1 MHYDVFNGDADGII
15 ALLQLRLAEPRVS
28 KLITGVKRD
37 IQLLQQVPA
46 NLATSVTV
54 LDISMEKNLAALAGL
69 LAQEIDVL
77 YIDHHRTGLVPNSE
91 HLTEIIDT
99 DANTCTSL
107 LVNQHLAGQ
116 YALWAIVAAFG
127 DNMLKAAEQLSQ
139 QAGLSAKEQD
149 QLKALGI
156 YINYNGYGRTVDDLH
171 IAPDALFTTLLNYPD
186 PFTLINEA
194 NSIFT
199 LLEEAYLSDMTQA
212 KQANILHDDE
222 TLQVI
227 ELEDAPWSRRVSGVY
242 GNELANQNPD
252 KAHAVFTLNLD
263 NTYTVSLRAP
273 INNKVG
279 AGELC
284 AQFETG
290 GGRAAAAGVNQL
302 PKEKLGNFIALVSKY
317 YQQVMNF

>member
-69 LAQEIDVL
+69 LAQNIDVF
-77 YIDHHRTGLVPNSE
+77 YVDHHRTGLIPNSE
-91 HLTEIIDT
+91 YLTEIIDT

-171 IAPDALFTTLLNYPD
+171 VAPDVLFTTLLNYPD

-199 LLEEAYLSDMTQA
+199 LLEQAYLSDMTQA
-212 KQANILHDDE
+212 KQAKILHDDE

-273 INNKVG
+273 INNKLG

-317 YQQVMNF
+317 YQ

>member
-69 LAQEIDVL
+69 LAQEIDVF
-77 YIDHHRTGLVPNSE
+77 YVDHHRTGLVPNSE

-317 YQQVMNF
+317 YQ

>member
-54 LDISMEKNLAALAGL
+54 LDISMEKSLAAVAGL
-69 LAQEIDVL
+69 LAQNIDVF
-77 YIDHHRTGLVPNSE
+77 YVDHHRTGLIPNSE
-91 HLTEIIDT
+91 YLTEIIDT

-139 QAGLSAKEQD
+139 QAGLSDQEQA

-171 IAPDALFTTLLNYPD
+171 VAPDVLFTTLLNYPD

-199 LLEEAYLSDMTQA
+199 LLEQAYLSDMTQA

-273 INNKVG
+273 INNKLG

-317 YQQVMNF
+317 YQ

>member
-69 LAQEIDVL
+69 LAQNIDVF
-77 YIDHHRTGLVPNSE
+77 YVDHHRTGLIPNSE
-91 HLTEIIDT
+91 YLTEIIDT

-139 QAGLSAKEQD
+139 QAGLSDQEQA

-171 IAPDALFTTLLNYPD
+171 VAPDILFTTLLNYPD

-199 LLEEAYLSDMTQA
+199 LLEQAYLSDMTQA

-273 INNKVG
+273 INNKLG

-317 YQQVMNF
+317 YQ

>member
-171 IAPDALFTTLLNYPD
+171 VAPDALFTTLLNYPD

-199 LLEEAYLSDMTQA
+199 LLEQAYLSDMTQA

-273 INNKVG
+273 INNKLG

-317 YQQVMNF
+317 YQ

>member
-69 LAQEIDVL
+69 LAQNIDVF
-77 YIDHHRTGLVPNSE
+77 YVDHHRTGLIPNSE
-91 HLTEIIDT
+91 YLTEIIDT

-139 QAGLSAKEQD
+139 QAGLSDQEQA

-171 IAPDALFTTLLNYPD
+171 VAPDVLFTTLLNYPD

-199 LLEEAYLSDMTQA
+199 LLEQAYLSDMTQA

-273 INNKVG
+273 INNKLG

-317 YQQVMNF
+317 YQ

>member
-69 LAQEIDVL
+69 LAQNIDVF
-77 YIDHHRTGLVPNSE
+77 YVDHHRTGLIPNSE
-91 HLTEIIDT
+91 YLTEIIDT

-127 DNMLKAAEQLSQ
+127 DNMLKAAEQLSL
-139 QAGLSAKEQD
+139 QAGLSDQEQA

-171 IAPDALFTTLLNYPD
+171 VAPDVLFTTLLNYPD

-199 LLEEAYLSDMTQA
+199 LLEQAYLSDMTQA
-212 KQANILHDDE
+212 KQAKILHDDE

-273 INNKVG
+273 INNKLG

-317 YQQVMNF
+317 YQ

>member
-69 LAQEIDVL
+69 LAQNIDVF
-77 YIDHHRTGLVPNSE
+77 YVDHHRTGLIPNSE
-91 HLTEIIDT
+91 YLTEIIDT

-139 QAGLSAKEQD
+139 QAGLSDQEQA

-171 IAPDALFTTLLNYPD
+171 VAPDVLFTTLLNYPD

-199 LLEEAYLSDMTQA
+199 LLEQAYLSDMTQA

-317 YQQVMNF
+317 YQ